1 MKKLLTALLACALTL
16 GVTGCS
22 STTDEDTTITV
33 MATVDP
39 HSIILEEAKP
49 LLEENGYTL
58 EIQTTDNYYIP
69 NEAVSNGEIDANYFQ
84 HVIFFEGEKE
94 SHDYKIANAGAI
106 HLEPFGLY
114 SKKISN
120 IDDLQNGATVIIS
133 NSVADHGR
141 ILSLLETA
149 GLITLKE
156 GIVKSEATQADITS
170 NPLNLVFEEVAPEL
184 LTTTFENGE
193 GDLVAING
201 NYALQG
207 GLNPVNDAVVL
218 ESTDDNPYVNI
229 IACQEGKENDPKI
242 QALVEVL
249 TSEEIKTFIET
260 EYEGSVIVAK

>member
-1 MKKLLTALLACALTL
+1 MKKILAVFLACAFIL
-16 GVTGCS
+16 TGCGS
-22 STTDEDTTITV
+22 KTEDENIIKV
-33 MATVDP
+33 MCTVDP

-49 LLEENGYTL
+49 LLEDKGYQL

-94 SHDYKIANAGAI
+94 KDDYKISNAGAI

-114 SKKISN
+114 SKTIKNISE
-120 IDDLQNGATVIIS
+120 LKQGAQIVIS

-141 ILSLLETA
+141 ILSLLESA
-149 GLITLKE
+149 QLITLKE
-156 GIVKSEATQADITS
+156 GIVKSDATEADITS
-170 NPLNLVFEEVAPEL
+170 NPLNLTFKEVAPEL

-207 GLNPVNDAVVL
+207 GLNPVKDAVIL
-218 ESTDDNPYVNI
+218 ESSQDNPYVNI
-229 IACQEGKENDPKI
+229 VACQEGKENDPKI
-242 QALVEVL
+242 VALIEVL
-249 TSEEIKTFIET
+249 TSDKIKTFIESK
-260 EYEGSVIVAK
+260 YQGSVIVANQ